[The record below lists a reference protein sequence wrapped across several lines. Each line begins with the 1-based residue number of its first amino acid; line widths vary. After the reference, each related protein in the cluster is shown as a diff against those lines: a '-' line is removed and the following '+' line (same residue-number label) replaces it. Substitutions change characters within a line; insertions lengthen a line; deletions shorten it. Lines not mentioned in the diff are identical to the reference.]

1 MFVMFWFNWR
11 KTASCFRRAFSPAID
26 FNVCVHMFV
35 YDRERRKCYKLCV
48 ENVFL

>member
-1 MFVMFWFNWR
+1 MIVMAADRVCDFLVNWR

-35 YDRERRKCYKLCV
+35 
-48 ENVFL
+48 